1 MMVLNG
7 PICFS
12 YRRKSTCLP
21 WAKPQTS
28 TEEAQPLWLPG
39 RGRGAGEQGLWWG
52 ESRFSPPVG
61 VCRRSEAVGELQL
74 RGNHKVQVA
83 VRSSRQSPCGLVPQ
97 GSGGQNRGL
106 GVWSSEL
113 GPGSAPHV
121 PGAKSFL
128 SGPCLDPFTP

>member
-1 MMVLNG
+1 MVLNG

-12 YRRKSTCLP
+12 YRPKGTCLP
-21 WAKPQTS
+21 WAKSQIS

-39 RGRGAGEQGLWWG
+39 RGGGGPGEQGLSGG

-61 VCRRSEAVGELQL
+61 VRRRSEGVGELQL

-83 VRSSRQSPCGLVPQ
+83 VRSRRRSPGGLVPQ

-106 GVWSSEL
+106 RVWSSEL
-113 GPGSAPHV
+113 GPGSAPHM
-121 PGAKSFL
+121 PGAESFL
-128 SGPCLDPFTP
+128 SGPRLDSFTP